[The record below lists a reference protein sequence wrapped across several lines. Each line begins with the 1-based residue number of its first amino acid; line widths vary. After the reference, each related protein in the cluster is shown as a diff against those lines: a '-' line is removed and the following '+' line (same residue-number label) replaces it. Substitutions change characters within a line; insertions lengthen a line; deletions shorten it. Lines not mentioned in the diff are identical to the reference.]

1 MNIGANLV
9 GKKRKIFRKNNRNA
23 GMLFTN
29 NNYLCNTSS
38 CCQRDGY
45 GEGGIS
51 LIIGVL
57 SIISPNEK
65 LALLF
70 LREMMQQKLHA
81 IVI

>member
-9 GKKRKIFRKNNRNA
+9 GKKRKIFRKNNQNA

-38 CCQRDGY
+38 CRQRDGY